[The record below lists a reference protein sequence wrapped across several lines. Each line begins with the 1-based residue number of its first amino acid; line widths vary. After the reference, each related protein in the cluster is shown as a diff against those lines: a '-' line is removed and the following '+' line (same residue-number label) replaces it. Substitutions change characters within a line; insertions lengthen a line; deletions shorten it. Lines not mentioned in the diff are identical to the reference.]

1 MSEIFIDLMDQ
12 WEFATGFIFAYA
24 EQRDIALP
32 WQKISTID
40 ERSTADTSP
49 REFLNCS
56 IASDAVVPLRAPFR
70 NTGSRCSLA
79 PVSHP

>member
-1 MSEIFIDLMDQ
+1 M
-12 WEFATGFIFAYA
+12 
-24 EQRDIALP
+24 
-32 WQKISTID
+32 QKISTID

-56 IASDAVVPLRAPFR
+56 ITSDAVVPLRAPFR
-70 NTGSRCSLA
+70 NTGSRRSLA